1 MRLVRLIELLQ
12 GGKGYSVDALSVECE
27 VSRRTVFR
35 DLDVLREAGVPL
47 VFDEDLRVYQIPGW
61 RMLPP
66 TSFTPD
72 EALALIV
79 LGHELGNGRGL
90 PLMSAARRAVMKLES
105 SLPQRVRDY
114 LRQVAPGVRIAVG
127 PSNAL
132 EGTDR
137 VYEQLVR
144 ALGERRSVRV
154 HYESL
159 TEWQVIITRLSPYQL
174 LFSRRSWYVIGRS
187 SLHREVRTFNLG
199 RIRRLEPLDDRYQIP
214 HKFSLDGY
222 LRNAWHLIPEKG
234 PDEKVVIRF
243 SPQVAQNVAEV
254 AWHKTQQVVRRPDGG
269 IDFHVTVSGLGEIT
283 WWILGYG
290 DQAEVI
296 EPPALRQRVAEHARR
311 LVERYRDVPG
321 PV

>member
-12 GGKGYSVDALSVECE
+12 AGKGYSVDALAVECG

-79 LGHELGNGRGL
+79 LGHELGNGRGV
-90 PLMSAARRAVMKLES
+90 PLMKAARRAVMKLES

-114 LRQVAPGVRIAVG
+114 LRQVAPGVRIAMG
-127 PSNAL
+127 PTNTL

-137 VYEQLVR
+137 IYEQLVQ
-144 ALGERRSVRV
+144 ALGERRAVRV
-154 HYESL
+154 HYDSL
-159 TEWQVIITRLSPYQL
+159 TEWQMIVTRLAPYQL

-199 RIRRLEPLDDRYQIP
+199 RIRKLEPLDDRYQIP

-234 PDEKVVIRF
+234 PDSQVVIRF

-254 AWHKTQQVVRRPDGG
+254 VWHKTQQVFRQPDGS
-269 IDFHVTVSGLGEIT
+269 IDYHVTVSGLGEIT
-283 WWILGYG
+283 WWVLGYG
-290 DQAEVI
+290 DQAEVLA
-296 EPPALRQRVAEHARR
+296 PPALRQRVAAHARR
-311 LVERYRDVPG
+311 LAERYRDVPASG
-321 PV
+321 